1 MLNENKLATIETK
14 LASLSESMDNV
25 KEPSENDERVD
36 RLFEMMN
43 QWNSTS
49 QQVPTIV
56 ERLVSLKSIHE
67 QSASAVNTIQQLQKD
82 QDVITN
88 LLNSSL
94 SSMNQVCI

>member
-1 MLNENKLATIETK
+1 
-14 LASLSESMDNV
+14 MDNV